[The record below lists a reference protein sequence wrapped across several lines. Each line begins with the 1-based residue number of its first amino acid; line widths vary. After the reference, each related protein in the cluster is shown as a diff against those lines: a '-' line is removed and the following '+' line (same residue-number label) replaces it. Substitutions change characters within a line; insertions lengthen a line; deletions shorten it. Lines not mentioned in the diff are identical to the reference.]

1 MLIAINKLILLYN
14 YMMVYMIYDFF
25 MWLICLFKKVYV
37 NYKSFY
43 KYKILQDFIE
53 AKNFNGFPHYALAY
67 DKDQTIFNKN
77 RNSPSLVKY

>member
-43 KYKILQDFIE
+43 KYKIL
-53 AKNFNGFPHYALAY
+53 
-67 DKDQTIFNKN
+67 
-77 RNSPSLVKY
+77 